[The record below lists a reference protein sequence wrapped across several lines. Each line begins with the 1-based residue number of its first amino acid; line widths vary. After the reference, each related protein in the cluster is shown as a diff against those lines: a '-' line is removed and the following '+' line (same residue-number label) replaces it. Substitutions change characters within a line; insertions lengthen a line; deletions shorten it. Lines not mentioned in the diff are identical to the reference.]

1 MNLNLRKLAIVFEFL
16 FLFSGLASAHAILL
30 KSTPATNAL
39 VAGPDFPLIL
49 TFNSRVDQKRSTLLL
64 QKPDHSTMKLQIDE
78 NSASPANLNAELS
91 NLTPGQDVVRWQ
103 VLAVDGHI
111 TRGEITFRV
120 K

>member
-1 MNLNLRKLAIVFEFL
+1 
-16 FLFSGLASAHAILL
+16 
-30 KSTPATNAL
+30 
-39 VAGPDFPLIL
+39 
-49 TFNSRVDQKRSTLLL
+49 
-64 QKPDHSTMKLQIDE
+64 MKLQIDE